1 MEDKNNIDRVEQ
13 GESPAEK
20 PVAEKKPRPAG
31 KISKQTK
38 IYLILAGC
46 FVALFIGM
54 FIWKAL
60 AVRSVENRC
69 QLALEKKT
77 QELLR
82 LSGIPFSWAV
92 RREMI
97 AENFDQINEYLNLL
111 VKEPHIKL
119 IVVAKADG
127 VIAAATDKKLEG
139 TMLSAR
145 FPEEL
150 LRLDALTIDA
160 GENGEMRV
168 AAPIMG
174 FNSRL
179 GLMILIYASEKT
191 DF

>member
-13 GESPAEK
+13 GERPAEK
-20 PVAEKKPRPAG
+20 PVAEKKPGPAG

-38 IYLILAGC
+38 TNLILAGC

-69 QLALEKKT
+69 RLAVEQKT

-82 LSGIPFSWAV
+82 LSGNPLSWAV

-97 AENFDQINEYLNLL
+97 AENFDQINEYLSLL
-111 VKEPHIKL
+111 IKEPHIKL

-150 LRLDALTIDA
+150 LRIDALSIDA
-160 GENGEMRV
+160 GENGELRV

-174 FNSRL
+174 FNTRL
-179 GLMILIYASEKT
+179 GLMILIYAPEKK

>member
-1 MEDKNNIDRVEQ
+1 MEEQKNIESAEKK
-13 GESPAEK
+13 ESPAAEAA
-20 PVAEKKPRPAG
+20 AEKQPAPHG

-38 IYLILAGC
+38 TYLILAGC
-46 FVALFIGM
+46 FVALFVGM

-60 AVRSVENRC
+60 AVRSAENRFR
-69 QLALEKKT
+69 LALEQKT

-97 AENFDQINEYLNLL
+97 AGNFDQINEYLTHL

-119 IVVAKADG
+119 VVVAKDDG

-139 TMLSAR
+139 TKLSDH

-150 LRLDALTIDA
+150 LRLDALSIVS
-160 GENGEMRV
+160 GENGEIRV
-168 AAPIMG
+168 ASPIMG
-174 FNSRL
+174 FNTRL
-179 GLMILIYASEKT
+179 GLMILIYAPE
-191 DF
+191 